1 MKKLILPIIALV
13 LFSFGPGP
21 IKLTDADRDLAIK
34 HLTESRDHMLKV
46 LDGLTDEQLNFKPSE
61 NAWSIA
67 ECAEHLAISENVFGG
82 LIQKTVDSGDNPAL
96 KDSLA
101 FKDEELMGV
110 LTDRSHKV
118 KTSETFEP
126 SGKFGSHED
135 TVKAFLDKRNEHI
148 EYVKTTDDDLRNRFS
163 KDLPFGVVDGL
174 QVIIFAAGHT
184 ERHVLQ
190 MEEVIAS
197 EGFPSGDDGE

>member
-1 MKKLILPIIALV
+1 MKKLILPIVVLV
-13 LFSFGPGP
+13 LFSFGPSP
-21 IKLTDADRDLAIK
+21 VKLTDADRELAIK

-46 LDGLTDEQLNFKPSE
+46 LDGLTTEQLNFKPSE

-82 LIQKTVDSGDNPAL
+82 LIQKTATSDPNPAL

-101 FKDEELMGV
+101 FKDEQLMAV

-118 KTSETFEP
+118 KTSEAFEP
-126 SGKFGSHED
+126 SGKFGSHEA
-135 TVKAFLDKRNEHI
+135 TVQAFLEKRNEHI
-148 EYVKTTDDDLRNRFS
+148 EYVRTTDDDLRNRFS

-190 MEEVIAS
+190 MEEVMAS
-197 EGFPSGDDGE
+197 EGFPAGEDGE